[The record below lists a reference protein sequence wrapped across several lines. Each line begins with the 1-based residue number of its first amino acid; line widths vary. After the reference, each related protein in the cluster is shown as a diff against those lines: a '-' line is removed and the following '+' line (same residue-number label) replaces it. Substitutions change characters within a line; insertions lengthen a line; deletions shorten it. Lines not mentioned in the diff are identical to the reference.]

1 MDNVMRLTTTREEV
15 EIIRTAL
22 SEYCRNLRERERT
35 HRCGY
40 SETAID
46 ACVRRLRV
54 EAVLDGLDTA
64 AVAATATPSTPIMM
78 PDPRRVSYEVQPGL
92 AA

>member
-1 MDNVMRLTTTREEV
+1 MENVMRLSATPEEV

-22 SEYCRNLRERERT
+22 SEYCRNLRERERA

-40 SETAID
+40 SETTIE

-54 EAVLDGLDTA
+54 EAVLDGLDT
-64 AVAATATPSTPIMM
+64 VAAAATCNPSAPIMM
-78 PDPRRVSYEVQPGL
+78 PDPRRVTYDVQTGR